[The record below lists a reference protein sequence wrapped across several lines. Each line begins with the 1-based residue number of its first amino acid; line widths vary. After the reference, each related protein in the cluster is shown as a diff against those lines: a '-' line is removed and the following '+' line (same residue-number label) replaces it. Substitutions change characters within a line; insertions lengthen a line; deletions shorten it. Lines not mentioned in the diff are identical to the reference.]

1 MPDPVQQPPDI
12 ASKLQRFAELVRASD
27 HNLVSKRARDELE
40 VRHVP
45 ECVAFASMLPS
56 GRGRVLDI
64 GSGGGFPGM
73 IVAICRPELEVHLLD
88 ATAKKTG
95 FLREAAAELG
105 VAVTVHTGRAE
116 ELARQDGLAASFDV
130 VTARAVA
137 PLDRLIG
144 WSMPFL
150 RVGGLLYAIKGERWS
165 AELQASRPS
174 MSRAG
179 AAVVATPDDVGQ
191 EGGGAPGD
199 GGADHLPRVVML
211 TRVR

>member
-1 MPDPVQQPPDI
+1 MLDTTQPPEII
-12 ASKLQRFAELVRASD
+12 AKLRRFAELVRASE

-40 VRHVP
+40 ERHVP

-56 GRGRVLDI
+56 GGGRVLDI

-95 FLREAAAELG
+95 FLREAAEELG
-105 VAVTVHTGRAE
+105 VPVTVHTGRAE
-116 ELARQDGLAASFDV
+116 ELARQDGLASCFDV

-165 AELQASRPS
+165 AELEASRPG
-174 MSRAG
+174 MARAG
-179 AAVVATPDDVGQ
+179 AAVVATPDDVPAEQ
-191 EGGGAPGD
+191 VATLGD
-199 GGADHLPRVVML
+199 GDTGRLPRVVML